1 MSETPSAFWDFSL
14 RFYAQ
19 PGVPAVCLVLQ
30 DDGGA
35 DVNVVLSLL
44 FLATQKRSLDDA
56 AVARIDAAVTAWR
69 DEVVRPLRS
78 ARRHLKHPAA
88 AFDDNATAGLRSEI
102 KRNELAAER
111 IQQLTLERMFPA
123 ALTGSP
129 TTSIADAARANL
141 DAYSRLRGSLPTT
154 AVTQFLDLF
163 NAQS

>member
-1 MSETPSAFWDFSL
+1 MADDTAG
-14 RFYAQ
+14 Q
-19 PGVPAVCLVLQ
+19 PLPLTTAGR
-30 DDGGA
+30 
-35 DVNVVLSLL
+35 L
-44 FLATQKRSLDDA
+44 FLLLAEIARLVAADDA